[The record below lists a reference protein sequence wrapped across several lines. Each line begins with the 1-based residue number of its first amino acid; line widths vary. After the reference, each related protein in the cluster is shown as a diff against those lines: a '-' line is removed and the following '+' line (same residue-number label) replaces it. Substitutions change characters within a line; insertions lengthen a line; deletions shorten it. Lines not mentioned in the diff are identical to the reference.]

1 MIENDVPG
9 ISGVMSPGIV
19 LIKIMIF
26 VTERRIMQA
35 SGKGTVTFRTLSSN
49 DFIKLSRWGIA

>member
-26 VTERRIMQA
+26 VTERRIMQV
-35 SGKGTVTFRTLSSN
+35 SEKSIIHTLH
-49 DFIKLSRWGIA
+49 IIVK